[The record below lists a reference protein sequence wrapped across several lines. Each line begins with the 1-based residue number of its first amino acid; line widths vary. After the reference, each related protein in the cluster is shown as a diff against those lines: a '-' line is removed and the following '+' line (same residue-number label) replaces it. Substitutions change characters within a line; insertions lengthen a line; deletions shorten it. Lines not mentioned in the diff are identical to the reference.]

1 MFTLEGQDG
10 SARAGRLQ
18 TGHGEVLTP
27 VFMPVGTQGTVKAVD
42 QRDLIEL
49 DARIILG
56 NTYHLYLR
64 PGAEILE
71 KFGGL
76 HGFMRWDRAIL
87 TDSGGY
93 QVFSLSELRTI
104 REEGVTFKSHLDGS
118 SHLFTPEQVVQ
129 VQRSIGSDVMMVLD
143 ECAPFPCEREY
154 AVRSVDLTTRWAERS
169 RKAFES
175 SSSRY
180 GRVQMQFGIVQG
192 SVYEDL
198 RARSA
203 QAIASM
209 GFEGH
214 AIGGLA
220 VGEEATEM
228 YRIVEAVT
236 PQLPADRPRYLMGV
250 GTPENLI
257 EAVARGV
264 DMFDCVLPT
273 RNGRNGQV
281 FTSVGTLN
289 LRNAV
294 HRDVDRPLDDRCSCG
309 TCRRYSRAYL
319 RHLLMAKEVLG
330 LHLATIHNL
339 TFYLNLM
346 RDMRQA
352 ILEGRFTAWKSST
365 LSGLTNE
372 IAAPI

>member
-1 MFTLEGQDG
+1 MFTLEGRDG
-10 SARAGRLQ
+10 NARAGRLQ

-27 VFMPVGTQGTVKAVD
+27 VFMPVGTQGTVKTVD
-42 QRDLIEL
+42 QRDLREV

-71 KFGGL
+71 RFGGL
-76 HGFMRWDRAIL
+76 HGFMQWDGAIL

-104 REEGVTFKSHLDGS
+104 DEEGVTFKSHLDGS
-118 SHLFTPEQVVQ
+118 SHLFTPEQVVKM
-129 VQRSIGSDVMMVLD
+129 QRSIGSDVMMVLD
-143 ECAPFPCEREY
+143 ECAPFPCDREY
-154 AVRSVDLTTRWAERS
+154 ALRSVDLTTRWAERS
-169 RKAFES
+169 RRAFEATAP
-175 SSSRY
+175 RY
-180 GRVQMQFGIVQG
+180 GHSQLQFGIVQG
-192 SVYEDL
+192 SVYDDL

-203 QAIASM
+203 DDIASM
-209 GFEGH
+209 GFDGH

-220 VGEEATEM
+220 VGEEAGEM

-236 PQLPADRPRYLMGV
+236 PRLPADRPRYLMGV
-250 GTPENLI
+250 GTPENLV

-281 FTSVGTLN
+281 FTASGTLN

-294 HRDVDRPLDDRCSCG
+294 HRDDPRPLDERCACT
-309 TCRRYSRAYL
+309 TCRSYSRAYL
-319 RHLLMAKEVLG
+319 RHLFMAKEVLG
-330 LHLATIHNL
+330 LRLATIHNL

-346 RDMRQA
+346 RAMRAA
-352 ILEGRFTAWKSST
+352 ILEGRFAAWRATT
-365 LSGLTNE
+365 LAGLTHNVS
-372 IAAPI
+372 AST

>member
-1 MFTLEGQDG
+1 MFTLQGQDG
-10 SARAGRLQ
+10 AARAGRLA
-18 TGHGEVLTP
+18 TAHGEVLTP

-42 QRDLIEL
+42 QRDLREL
-49 DARIILG
+49 EARIILG

-64 PGAEILE
+64 PGDRILE

-76 HGFMRWDRAIL
+76 HGFMQWDRAIL

-93 QVFSLSELRTI
+93 QVFSLSDLRKI
-104 REEGVTFKSHLDGS
+104 NEEGVTFKSHLDGS
-118 SHLFTPEQVVQ
+118 SHLFTAEQVVAM
-129 VQRSIGSDVMMVLD
+129 QRSIGSDVMMVLD

-154 AVRSVDLTTRWAERS
+154 AARSVDLTTRWAERS
-169 RKAFES
+169 RSAFDS
-175 SSSRY
+175 TSPLY
-180 GRVQMQFGIVQG
+180 GHQQMQFGIVQG
-192 SVYEDL
+192 STYDDL

-203 QAIASM
+203 EAIASM

-220 VGEEATEM
+220 VGESAEEM

-236 PQLPADRPRYLMGV
+236 PLLPADRPRYLMGV

-281 FTSVGTLN
+281 FTAAGTLN

-294 HRDVDRPLDDRCSCG
+294 YRDDQRPLDEHCSCP
-309 TCRRYSRAYL
+309 TCRTYSRAYL
-319 RHLLMAKEVLG
+319 RHLFIAKEVLG
-330 LHLATIHNL
+330 LHLATLHNL
-339 TFYLNLM
+339 SFYLNLM
-346 RDMRQA
+346 RAMRAA
-352 ILEGRFTAWKSST
+352 ILEGRFAAWRTTTLATLTATVTDPS
-365 LSGLTNE
+365 
-372 IAAPI
+372 

>member
-1 MFTLEGQDG
+1 MFTLQGQDG
-10 SARAGRLQ
+10 AARAGMLQ

-27 VFMPVGTQGTVKAVD
+27 VFMPVGTQGSVKAVD
-42 QRDLIEL
+42 QRDLLEL

-64 PGAEILE
+64 PGTDLLE
-71 KFGGL
+71 RFGGL
-76 HGFMRWDRAIL
+76 HGFMKWDRAIL

-104 REEGVTFKSHLDGS
+104 QEEGVTFKSHLDGS
-118 SHLFTPEQVVQ
+118 SHLFTPEQVVNI
-129 VQRSIGSDVMMVLD
+129 QRSIGSDVLMVLD
-143 ECAPFPCEREY
+143 ECAPYPCEREY
-154 AVRSVDLTTRWAERS
+154 AERSVDLTTRWADRS

-175 SSSRY
+175 TTARY
-180 GRVQMQFGIVQG
+180 GRAQMQFGIVQG
-192 SVYEDL
+192 GIYPDL

-203 QAIASM
+203 TAIASM

-220 VGEEATEM
+220 VGEAAEEM
-228 YRIVEAVT
+228 YRTVEEVT
-236 PQLPADRPRYLMGV
+236 PLLPPDRPRYLMGV

-281 FTSVGTLN
+281 FTSAGTLN

-294 HRDVDRPLDDRCSCG
+294 HRDDPRPLDERCDCR
-309 TCRRYSRAYL
+309 TCQTYSRAYL
-319 RHLLMAKEVLG
+319 RHLFMAREVLA
-330 LHLATIHNL
+330 LHLATLHNL
-339 TFYLNLM
+339 TFYLELM
-346 RDMRQA
+346 RAMRAA
-352 ILEGRFTAWKSST
+352 ILEGRFLAWRVST
-365 LSGLTNE
+365 L
-372 IAAPI
+372 AALKATATVSS

>member
-27 VFMPVGTQGTVKAVD
+27 VFMPVGTQGTVKAID
-42 QRDLIEL
+42 QRDLVDL

-76 HGFMRWDRAIL
+76 HGFMKWDRAIL

-104 REEGVTFKSHLDGS
+104 KEEGVTFKSHLDGS
-118 SHLFTPEQVVQ
+118 KHLFTPEQVVH

-143 ECAPFPCEREY
+143 ECAPFPCDREY
-154 AVRSVDLTTRWAERS
+154 AERSVDLTTRWAERS
-169 RKAFES
+169 RQAFES
-175 SSSRY
+175 SSPRY
-180 GRVQMQFGIVQG
+180 GRAQMQFGIVQG

-203 QAIASM
+203 HAIASM

-228 YRIVEAVT
+228 YRVVEAVT

-281 FTSVGTLN
+281 FTSSGTLN

-294 HRDVDRPLDDRCSCG
+294 HRDDDRPLDGSCSCS
-309 TCRRYSRAYL
+309 TCRRYPRAYL
-319 RHLLMAKEVLG
+319 RHLFMAKEVLG

-346 RDMRQA
+346 RDMRSA
-352 ILEGRFTAWKSST
+352 ILEGRFTGWKSSM